1 MSSMNKLSDDKRAR
15 ILNLLVEGMSMRAI
29 TRIEGV
35 GINTVARLID
45 AAGEAAAMY
54 HDENMRGIAGNRR
67 VECDEVWAFVYAK
80 ARNVRRAKAAPEG
93 AGDAWTFSAIDADSK
108 LVVSYLVG
116 GRDGMTAID
125 FMDDLRSRLENRPQI
140 STDGLGAYREAVEGA
155 FGGDVDYAQV
165 IKEYGQL
172 PGKEDERRYSPP
184 VCTNIEKRRIEG
196 APDMELANTSYVE
209 RSNLT
214 VRMGNRRF
222 TRLTNA
228 FSKKIEKHSAMVSLF
243 FYHYNFCRIHKTL
256 QVTPAMEAGVTDT
269 LHDMH
274 KLVALIDAL
283 SPAPKRPKKYRKRA
297 A

>member
-1 MSSMNKLSDDKRAR
+1 MNKLSDDKRAR

-45 AAGEAAAMY
+45 AAGEAAAEY
-54 HDENMRGIAGNRR
+54 HDATVRGIAGNRR
-67 VECDEVWAFVYAK
+67 IECDEVWAFVYAK
-80 ARNVRRAKAAPEG
+80 KRNVARAKAAPDG
-93 AGDAWTFSAIDADSK
+93 AGDAWTFSAIDAGSK

-116 GRDGMTAID
+116 NRDGMTAID
-125 FMDDLRSRLENRPQI
+125 FMDDLRKRLEDRPQI
-140 STDGLGAYREAVEGA
+140 STDGLGAYLEAVEGA

-165 IKEYGQL
+165 IKEYGKDL
-172 PGKEDERRYSPP
+172 AEEREHRYSPP
-184 VCTNIEKRRIEG
+184 VCTKIDKRRVEG
-196 APDMELANTSYVE
+196 NPDMKPANTSYVE

-256 QVTPAMEAGVTDT
+256 QVTPAMEAGITDT

-283 SPAPKRPKKYRKRA
+283 APAPKRPKKYRKRA

>member
-1 MSSMNKLSDDKRAR
+1 MNKLSDDKRAR

-45 AAGEAAAMY
+45 AAGEAAAEY
-54 HDENMRGIAGNRR
+54 HDATVRGIAGNRR
-67 VECDEVWAFVYAK
+67 IECDEVWAFVYAK
-80 ARNVRRAKAAPEG
+80 KRNVARAKAAPDG
-93 AGDAWTFSAIDADSK
+93 AGDAWTFSAIDAGSK

-116 GRDGMTAID
+116 NRDGMTAID
-125 FMDDLRSRLENRPQI
+125 FMDDLRKRLEDRPQI
-140 STDGLGAYREAVEGA
+140 STDGLGAYLEAVEGA

-165 IKEYGQL
+165 IKEYGKDL
-172 PGKEDERRYSPP
+172 AEEREHRYSPP
-184 VCTNIEKRRIEG
+184 VCTKIDKRRVEG
-196 APDMELANTSYVE
+196 NPDMKPANTSYVE

-256 QVTPAMEAGVTDT
+256 QVTPAMEAGITDT

-283 SPAPKRPKKYRKRA
+283 APAPKRPKKCRKRA